1 MDSHEDLR
9 NPLRRRLGGPQ
20 TAEDVLHE
28 AVARALERA
37 NQLRE
42 SESVRRWFGRIVANA
57 LADHFRRTPKRRRGM
72 RRQAQ
77 YLIADAIVDDELDA
91 VRVEFAINTL
101 DAERRH
107 SITVVVDLPWAQIG
121 GGVSDRTGGVDRQ
134 RCGADRSTAPQ
145 TPSAGRCD
153 R

>member
-1 MDSHEDLR
+1 MR
-9 NPLRRRLGGPQ
+9 CAAALGVPQ

-77 YLIADAIVDDELDA
+77 YLIADATVDDELDA

-121 GGVSDRTGGVDRQ
+121 GGVSDCTGG
-134 RCGADRSTAPQ
+134 
-145 TPSAGRCD
+145 
-153 R
+153 

>member
-91 VRVEFAINTL
+91 TACACLDKRLGTSVRVRLLRARQALCKRLLERSAIGRVACEKAVV
-101 DAERRH
+101 AEKA
-107 SITVVVDLPWAQIG
+107 VV
-121 GGVSDRTGGVDRQ
+121 S
-134 RCGADRSTAPQ
+134 S
-145 TPSAGRCD
+145 
-153 R
+153 